1 MSKHVET
8 ILQAGLMD
16 RQDIRMTMKAIQ
28 MHELLRKVQ
37 ANFNLQLQEKKA
49 TATLMLN
56 AKTDLVETDES
67 HITNLISNLFDN
79 SIKYSKEKEPLQ
91 LKVTTHSTQ
100 KFFVMQFRKTT
111 ALA

>member
-37 ANFNLQLQEKKA
+37 GISNLQLQEKK
-49 TATLMLN
+49 
-56 AKTDLVETDES
+56 
-67 HITNLISNLFDN
+67 
-79 SIKYSKEKEPLQ
+79 PRQ
-91 LKVTTHSTQ
+91 
-100 KFFVMQFRKTT
+100 R
-111 ALA
+111 